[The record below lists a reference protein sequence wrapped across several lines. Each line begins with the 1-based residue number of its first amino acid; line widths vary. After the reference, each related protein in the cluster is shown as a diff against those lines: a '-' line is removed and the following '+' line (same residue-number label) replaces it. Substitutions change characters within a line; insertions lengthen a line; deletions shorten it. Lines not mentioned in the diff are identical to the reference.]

1 MGYNLKIIEYP
12 NGEIQTRYYST
23 PMISS
28 KESDYYELPTHDDY
42 LRNPFCVEKVRE
54 VEDISDLDRREL
66 SEEEKEYNRYRN
78 FNRTKQMVF
87 DYARCGNWDWFIT
100 LTFSGDKVDRYDFD
114 ECSKK
119 SRKWLNN
126 QRRYAPNLM
135 YLLVP
140 EQHKDG
146 AWHFHGLLA
155 NTGDMKFIDSG
166 KKDKGNPIY
175 NMVKWQFGFT
185 TATKVQDIHKVAK
198 YIGKYITKSLCDI
211 TPGKKR
217 YFPSQN
223 LPLPKVSTML
233 VESDEDYENV
243 MDMICNSKGKKVAHV
258 SRTRA
263 ENVYTQVVYT
273 ELT

>member
-28 KESDYYELPTHDDY
+28 KESDYYESPHHDDY

-119 SRKWLNN
+119 ARKWLNN

-243 MDMICNSKGKKVAHV
+243 MEMLCSSKGKEIAHV

-263 ENVYTQVVYT
+263 ESVYTQVVYT
-273 ELT
+273 ELS